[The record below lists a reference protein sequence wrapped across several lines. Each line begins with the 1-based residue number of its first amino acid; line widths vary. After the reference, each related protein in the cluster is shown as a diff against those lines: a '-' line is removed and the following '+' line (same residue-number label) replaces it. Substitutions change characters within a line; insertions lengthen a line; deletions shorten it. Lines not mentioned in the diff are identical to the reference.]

1 MSRGSD
7 VGDMDEPPSL
17 LGKAVA
23 AMLGRSQSLG
33 LPTMKP
39 AFLKLSFLISSGK
52 EPGPHP
58 AAAGGTGCSSKLR

>member
-33 LPTMKP
+33 LPTMKL
-39 AFLKLSFLISSGK
+39 AFLKLSFLMSSGK
-52 EPGPHP
+52 EPSPHP
-58 AAAGGTGCSSKLR
+58 TAAGGTGCSSKLR